1 VTIPSSH
8 AVARTALA
16 VALGVLLSVSGC
28 GAEDDFPSVVNFIP
42 PQPSAAPVAEP
53 QTRPLCRAGTEP
65 RRR

>member
-1 VTIPSSH
+1 MTIPSSH

-28 GAEDDFPSVVNFIP
+28 GADHDFPSVVTFIP

-53 QTRPLCRAGTEP
+53 HARPLCRAGTEP